1 MAIYDHID
9 IETSPSGDFVLSPS
23 KDFQMAA
30 PSGCLKQDIMFRAR
44 TDLNDFVPHP
54 DIGADLQRFIGEQNT
69 RETGIAA
76 EDRLFDS
83 LTKDGRVARTDLRV
97 KGVPLSMHRI
107 ALYTFVN
114 ASNHDINI
122 FTAAVLDYENGILN
136 TPGGGQ

>member
-9 IETSPSGDFVLSPS
+9 IETSSDGDFVLSSS
-23 KDFQMAA
+23 KDLKMAD

-54 DIGADLQRFIGEQNT
+54 DIGADLQRYIGEINS
-69 RETGIAA
+69 RETAVQA

-83 LTKDGRVARTDLRV
+83 ITKDGRMLRADLRV
-97 KGVPLSMHRI
+97 KAVPISASRI
-107 ALYTFVN
+107 AIYTFVN
-114 ASNHDINI
+114 ASNFDINV
-122 FTAAVLDYENGILN
+122 FTASVLDYENGILN